1 MRRPRVGTGPTRKSW
16 QEKCAANI
24 VTEGLFAGLHLSKTE
39 PRTAIEDRFLDH
51 PFAIGGRLVNPL
63 AGTVHW
69 QGRTTHLRR
78 KELEVLAML
87 AGADGVIVTRQA
99 FVAVVWSGNDLVGDR
114 GVSDTMS
121 SLRRNLQDDDPNH
134 PLIRTIPRRGYQL
147 AAPVQPVVEQRPML
161 VPGGEVLHS
170 SGWRLLRKLGDS
182 TRSETWLA
190 EASEYHG
197 ELEGSAQ
204 QVFRFC
210 RSESELRNLQ
220 REVTL
225 LRYINQSLSGHP
237 GFAVIRDWQLD
248 EPPYYLRR
256 DFARFGGLREW
267 TQACGM
273 PRTPPLGMMLAL
285 SEALAALHEL
295 GVVHRGLGEDCILVD
310 GADEALQFR
319 ISALGLSALPD
330 RGKLASLP
338 ITALGLTMGA
348 EEAHAQPTSADDVAA
363 LGLVFLRLSVGDWQA
378 EPSEDAFGRVN
389 PAALQALIRC
399 CLGPA
404 SERPDAGELAEGLRS
419 LLAPDNAADVPA
431 SPIELRVVPSGP
443 TGASPV
449 EVVRTRAT
457 PETIGRYR
465 LLDRLGEGG
474 MGVVYLAEQRDP
486 YRKVALKIIRSGIDG
501 EQVLSRFEAE
511 RQALAMMNHVNVAS
525 VYESGLADDGR
536 PYFAMEYIAGEDIKS
551 YCDHHHLSIRARI
564 RLFLQVCDGVLHAHQ
579 KGVLHRDIKPG
590 NLMVTSAPNSAGI
603 VKVIDFGLAKSLHG
617 KLASQTLHTSFG
629 AFVGTPVYC
638 SPEHVSGRATG
649 VDTRGDIYSMGV
661 VLYELLVGSTPIAS
675 ESLQDLEPER
685 VREIVCN
692 SRLPSMREQLQKTSQ
707 EKQAQLA
714 EHRAIKLDE
723 LPKTLGGD
731 LSWVVGKC
739 LERDPDDRYA
749 SVLALKDDLER
760 WLELRP
766 VEARPTSGWYRFRK
780 LVRRNRAMSLLI
792 ASASAALVVASTAAL
807 FGYLRAEHALEASRL
822 AEAEAT
828 SAADF
833 QVKQMQSVDPAAM
846 GVSLRESLVKA
857 VQERGAQRGWDPAA
871 VAQGEQDLARLI
883 EGVNFTDLSLQQLD
897 THQFEPT
904 LTSITNDFKDQP
916 LLQARLWQSLA
927 DSLVKL
933 GRIDAATEPQRL
945 ALEQRQRLLGDEHL
959 ATLISLRGRGS
970 LQLKMGQHK
979 EAEADLRTAAAT
991 MQRILG
997 DHHPETLSS
1006 QLRLGEALQVQGRLD
1021 EALEHAQ
1028 ATLEASRKALGEDD
1042 PTTLSAKLAMG
1053 NVLFRRQSYSDAEA
1067 TYLDALQGYQ
1077 RVYGF
1082 EHPKTW
1088 KPMSNLA
1095 VLFQI
1100 TGRYDEAEALL
1111 SQVLPAER
1119 AQLGEDHEGTLMTQA
1134 NLSVNLVYQGRLSES
1149 EALMRQLVQATQ
1161 RTSGAEHPR
1170 SLNFESNLARVLLE
1184 QGKND
1189 EAVAV
1194 YRQVVAT
1201 ARRARP
1207 GDDRSLDDHLVS
1219 LAIALR
1225 ESGEFD
1231 EAAPLFRDLLQSQR
1245 RSLGDSHR
1253 KTLLT
1258 MTELASLLEAQGD
1271 LDAAEVLVREALASR
1286 RKTLGDDAR
1295 DTLNSLDQLSQVLRL
1310 RGKLD
1315 EAVATSE
1322 DAIRLASEHP
1332 YPGQLP
1338 LSLYRIHL
1346 ARTLMDLRRF
1356 DEADGLL
1363 DEARIRLSEDPY
1375 PPRASVEALAET
1387 YADVYLQR
1395 HQAQPGL
1402 GFDTEAEA
1410 WRRKLQAMKETPSVR
1425 AAEFLSEG
1433 QAGR

>member
-1 MRRPRVGTGPTRKSW
+1 MTT
-16 QEKCAANI
+16 I
-24 VTEGLFAGLHLSKTE
+24 D
-39 PRTAIEDRFLDH
+39 DRFLDH
-51 PFAIGGRLVNPL
+51 PFEIGGRSIDPMTGMVR
-63 AGTVHW
+63 W
-69 QGRTTHLRR
+69 QGRTMHLRR
-78 KELEVLAML
+78 KELEVLAMM
-87 AGADGVIVTRQA
+87 AGADGAIVSRQA
-99 FVAVVWSGNDLVGDR
+99 FVAAVWNGNDLVGDR

-147 AAPVQPVVEQRPML
+147 AAPAQPVVAHLPTL

-170 SGWRLLRKLGDS
+170 SGWRLLRKLGES

-190 EASEYHG
+190 EASEFNG
-197 ELEGSAQ
+197 EVEGSAR

-210 RSESELRNLQ
+210 RSESYLRNLQ

-225 LRYINQSLSGHP
+225 LRYVNQSLAGHP
-237 GFAVIRDWQLD
+237 GFAVLRDWQLD

-273 PRTPPLGMMLAL
+273 PQAPPLGMMVVL

-310 GADEALQFR
+310 GTDEALQFR
-319 ISALGLSALPD
+319 ISALGLSSLPD

-348 EEAHAQPTSADDVAA
+348 EEAHAQPTSGDDVAA

-378 EPSEDAFGRVN
+378 APSEETFGRVN
-389 PAALQALIRC
+389 PTELQALLRR

-404 SERPDAGELAEGLRS
+404 SERPDAGELARRLRS
-419 LLAPDNAADVPA
+419 LLAPDDAAGLPA
-431 SPIELRVVPSGP
+431 SQVEPPVAPPGP
-443 TGASPV
+443 TGASPIG
-449 EVVRTRAT
+449 VVRPPAT

-486 YRKVALKIIRSGIDG
+486 HRKVALKIVRSGIDG
-501 EQVLSRFEAE
+501 EQILSRFEAE

-525 VYESGLADDGR
+525 VHESGLAADGR
-536 PYFAMEYIAGEDIKS
+536 PFFAMEYIAGEDIKS

-564 RLFLQVCDGVLHAHQ
+564 TLFLQVCDGVLHAHQ
-579 KGVLHRDIKPG
+579 KGVLHRDIKPS

-617 KLASQTLHTSFG
+617 KLASKTLHTSFG
-629 AFVGTPVYC
+629 AFVGTPVYS

-661 VLYELLVGSTPIAS
+661 VLYELLVGTTPITS

-692 SRLPSMREQLQKTSQ
+692 SKLPSMREQLQKTSQ

-760 WLELRP
+760 WLDLRP
-766 VEARPTSGWYRFRK
+766 VEARPTTGWYRFRK
-780 LVRRNRAMSLLI
+780 LVRRHRTTSLLI
-792 ASASAALVVASTAAL
+792 ASASAALVIASTSAI
-807 FGYLRAEHALEASRL
+807 FGYLRAERALEASRL

-846 GVSLRESLVKA
+846 GVSLRERLIEA
-857 VQERGAQRGWDPAA
+857 VQARGTQRGWDAVA
-871 VAQGEQDLARLI
+871 VAQGEQDLNRLL

-897 THQFEPT
+897 THQFQPT

-933 GRIDAATEPQRL
+933 GRIEAATEPQRL
-945 ALEQRQRLLGDEHL
+945 ALEQRQRLLGDEHPS
-959 ATLISLRGRGS
+959 TLISLRGRGA
-970 LQLKMGQHK
+970 LQLKKGQRQ
-979 EAEADLRTAAAT
+979 EAEADLRTAATT
-991 MQRILG
+991 MVRVLG
-997 DHHPETLSS
+997 EHHRETLSS
-1006 QLRLGEALQVQGRLD
+1006 QMRLCEVLQEQGRLD
-1021 EALEHAQ
+1021 EALERAQ
-1028 ATLEASRKALGEDD
+1028 ATLDGSRKTLGEDD
-1042 PTTLSAKLAMG
+1042 PTTLAAKLLIG
-1053 NVLFRRQSYSDAEA
+1053 NVLFRLQRYSDAEA
-1067 TYLDALQGYQ
+1067 NYREALQGYQ
-1077 RVYGF
+1077 RVYGSQ
-1082 EHPKTW
+1082 HSKTW

-1100 TGRYDEAEALL
+1100 TGRYDEADALL

-1134 NLSVNLVYQGRLSES
+1134 NLSINMVYQGRLSES

-1170 SLNFESNLARVLLE
+1170 SLEFESNLARVLLE

-1207 GDDRSLDDHLVS
+1207 GDDRSLDNFLVS

-1225 ESGEFD
+1225 ENGEFD
-1231 EAAPLFRDLLQSQR
+1231 EAGPMFRDLLQAQR
-1245 RSLGDSHR
+1245 RSLGDEHR

-1258 MTELASLLEAQGD
+1258 MVELATLLEVRGD
-1271 LDAAEVLVREALASR
+1271 PEAAEALLREALASR

-1315 EAVATSE
+1315 EAMAMSQE
-1322 DAIRLASEHP
+1322 AIRLASDHR
-1332 YPGQLP
+1332 YPRQLP
-1338 LSLYRIHL
+1338 IGLYEIHL
-1346 ARTLMDLRRF
+1346 ARTLMDSRRV
-1356 DEADGLL
+1356 DDAEGLL
-1363 DEARIRLSEDPY
+1363 DKAKDRLSQDPY
-1375 PPRASVEALAET
+1375 SARDSVAELAEA
-1387 YADVYLQR
+1387 YAELYSQK
-1395 HQAQPGL
+1395 HEGQPGL
-1402 GFDTEAEA
+1402 GFDAKA
-1410 WRRKLQAMKETPSVR
+1410 ASWRSKLEAMKEEPGRR
-1425 AAEFLSEG
+1425 AAEFLSDAPA
-1433 QAGR
+1433 AG